1 MFPASLAEPC
11 ECVRARSELC
21 VNARRGL
28 WEMIAREREEA
39 SIMGE
44 RRSLLPSLASDINCT
59 NQGMGK
65 WGIER
70 QLEKSCIM
78 LYRSVLT

>member
-1 MFPASLAEPC
+1 
-11 ECVRARSELC
+11 

-28 WEMIAREREEA
+28 WKMIAREREEA

-44 RRSLLPSLASDINCT
+44 RRSLLPSLASDINGT

-70 QLEKSCIM
+70 
-78 LYRSVLT
+78 